1 MSFITKSKLTRHR
14 VQKHDCTA
22 NFKCGVCNELFK
34 IRHTIMKHMNCH
46 FERPAFRCTVCL
58 VEFRCQATGYIHIR
72 KVHDGNASI
81 KSEVPKELKELKEK
95 YIIKIDPEKISDA
108 PRRQTRPL
116 EKVCLVSGS

>member
-1 MSFITKSKLTRHR
+1 M
-14 VQKHDCTA
+14 
-22 NFKCGVCNELFK
+22 
-34 IRHTIMKHMNCH
+34 
-46 FERPAFRCTVCL
+46 
-58 VEFRCQATGYIHIR
+58 
-72 KVHDGNASI
+72 HDGNASI